1 MKKVYILILN
11 LLFIGGLAYSQA
23 PTSWSDNFDDNDLD
37 SNSWKIDTSYKI
49 GTVYYT
55 PYTLAEANGELTI
68 TVAKE
73 QAWDGFQ
80 LKFPDKIDL
89 SQNPYASFKIK
100 TDTALDFRIYL
111 WDENPGESDPKAD
124 TLYNRSNADVW
135 VVPGDTYYTYY
146 FNWEGKF
153 KHDTNTSD
161 DTFDDEP
168 LLMDS
173 TDIEG
178 FLINVDPGGG
188 DTITGYFKGTLVFE
202 DVKVGA
208 GADQPTAEALLTSTS
223 IGSIGAT
230 VLSDIPEQTTVQAV
244 LDGLTANGDITMF
257 AAGNPGKAGVEV
269 EGSEIVDPTMK
280 IVVILDG
287 SNPKKYNVLVA
298 PPALPCYYREDFP
311 TVDAEIDPVWETV
324 PVNDMPHILNGPE
337 NVAGPT
343 DLAGTFRTLWDE
355 VSLFFLVEVIDEA
368 KVTDTGFPT
377 PYADDCV
384 EFWLDLN
391 NSKNSAYLPSQ
402 TDEYQI
408 MFLRDNTTIHQVD
421 HNDLLNGLDWAWAD
435 TQLGYIL
442 EVEMPWVTTFKWMER
457 FGVLKPEFGQKLGF
471 EVHVNDDD
479 DGDERDSNIGWFY
492 EEDQA
497 WTDPST
503 LGDMKMM
510 EEIYESVQ
518 QVISDLKF
526 RMHPNPASES
536 LQLIS
541 NTGISNIKV
550 INMTGQT
557 VMDVRGNNERLVT
570 LDINELSSSIYMVT
584 VRDRHNNYSTQKFIK
599 R

>member
-11 LLFIGGLAYSQA
+11 LLFVGVLAYSQN

-37 SNSWKIDTSYKI
+37 TNSWKNNPGIYE
-49 GTVYYT
+49 YE
-55 PYTLAEANGELTI
+55 EANGELTI
-68 TVAKE
+68 TVTKE
-73 QAWDGFQ
+73 SMWDGFH
-80 LKFPDKIDL
+80 LKFPNKIDL
-89 SQNPYASFKIK
+89 SENPYASFKIK
-100 TDTALDFRIYL
+100 ADTALDFRIYL

-135 VVPGDTYYTYY
+135 IVPGDTYYTYY

-161 DTFDDEP
+161 DTFEDDP

-178 FLINVDPGGG
+178 FLINIEPGAG
-188 DTITGYFKGTLVFE
+188 DSITGYYQGIVKFE
-202 DVKVGA
+202 DVKVGV
-208 GADQPTAEALLTSTS
+208 GADQSTAQAELTSTS
-223 IGSIGAT
+223 VGSIGAT
-230 VLSDIPEQTTVQAV
+230 VLSDIPEQTTAKEV
-244 LDGLTANGDITMF
+244 LDGLTANGDITLL
-257 AAGNPGKAGVEV
+257 AAGNPGKAGAEAADAD
-269 EGSEIVDPTMK
+269 IMDPTMK
-280 IVVILDG
+280 IVVILAG

-311 TVDAEIDPVWETV
+311 TVDAEIDAVWETV

-343 DLAGTFRTLWDE
+343 DLAATFRTLWDE
-355 VSLFFLVEVIDEA
+355 VSIFFLVEVIDET

-384 EFWLDLN
+384 EFWFDLN
-391 NSKNSAYLPSQ
+391 NSKNSAYLPSE

-421 HNDLLNGLDWAWAD
+421 HNDLLNGMDWAWND
-435 TQLGYIL
+435 TQNGYIF
-442 EVEMPWVTTFKWMER
+442 EVEMPWLTAFKWKDR
-457 FGVLKPEFGQKLGF
+457 YDVLMPEFGQKLGF

-479 DGDERDSNIGWFY
+479 DGDARDSNIGWFY

-510 EEIYESVQ
+510 EEISESVQ
-518 QVISDLKF
+518 QVNSDLKF
-526 RMHPNPASES
+526 RMHPNPATES

-541 NTGISNIKV
+541 NTDISNIKV
-550 INMTGQT
+550 INLTGQT
-557 VMDVRGNNERLVT
+557 VMNIQVDNERLVT

-584 VRDRHNNYSTQKFIK
+584 VRDRHNKFSTQKFIK
-599 R
+599 K

>member
-11 LLFIGGLAYSQA
+11 LLFVGGLAYSQN

-37 SNSWKIDTSYKI
+37 SNSWKIDTSYE
-49 GTVYYT
+49 YT
-55 PYTLAEANGELTI
+55 PYTLVEANGELTV

-73 QAWDGFQ
+73 SAWDGFQ

-89 SQNPYASFKIK
+89 SENPYASFKIK
-100 TDTALDFRIYL
+100 ADTALDFRIYL
-111 WDENPGESDPKAD
+111 WDENPDESDPKAD
-124 TLYNRSNADVW
+124 TLYNRSGADVW

-153 KHDTNTSD
+153 LHDTNTSA
-161 DTFDDEP
+161 DTFDDE
-168 LLMDS
+168 LLELDS

-178 FLINVDPGGG
+178 FLINIEPGAG
-188 DTITGYFKGTLVFE
+188 DSITGYYQGIVKFE
-202 DVKVGA
+202 DVKVGV

-230 VLSDIPEQTTVQAV
+230 VLSDIPEQTSVKDV
-244 LDGLTANGDITMF
+244 RDGLTADGEITWY
-257 AAGNPGKAGVEV
+257 ASGNPGKAGAEAAD
-269 EGSEIVDPTMK
+269 GDIIDMTMR
-280 IVVILDG
+280 IAVILDG

-311 TVDAEIDPVWETV
+311 TVDGEIDAVWETV

-337 NVAGPT
+337 YILGPT
-343 DLAGTFRTLWDE
+343 DFAATFRTLWDE
-355 VSLFFLVEVIDEA
+355 VSLFFLVEVTDDV

-377 PYADDCV
+377 PYSDDCV

-391 NSKNSAYLPSQ
+391 NSKNSAYLPSE

-408 MFLRDNTTIHQVD
+408 IFLRDNTTIHQVD
-421 HNDLLNGLDWAWAD
+421 HNDVLVGLDWAWAD
-435 TQLGYIL
+435 TQTGYIF
-442 EVEMPWVTTFKWMER
+442 EIEMPWLTAFKWKEK
-457 FGVLKPEFGQKLGF
+457 FDVLQPEFGQKLGF

-479 DGDERDSNIGWFY
+479 DGEDRDSNIGWFY
-492 EEDQA
+492 TTDEA
-497 WTDPST
+497 WRNPST

-510 EEIYESVQ
+510 GELYESVH
-518 QVISDLKF
+518 QVISEQKF
-526 RMHPNPASES
+526 RMYPNPASEN
-536 LQLIS
+536 LELIS

-550 INMTGQT
+550 INITGQT
-557 VMDVRGNNERLVT
+557 VMDIQVNNERLVT
-570 LDINELSSSIYMVT
+570 LDINELSSSVYLVT

-599 R
+599 K

>member
-11 LLFIGGLAYSQA
+11 LLFVGGLAYSQN

-37 SNSWKIDTSYKI
+37 SNSWKIDTSYE
-49 GTVYYT
+49 YT
-55 PYTLAEANGELTI
+55 PYTLVEANGELTV

-73 QAWDGFQ
+73 SPWDGFQ

-89 SQNPYASFKIK
+89 SENPYASFKIK
-100 TDTALDFRIYL
+100 ADTALDFRIYL
-111 WDENPGESDPKAD
+111 WDENPDESDPKAD
-124 TLYNRSNADVW
+124 TLYNQSGADVW

-153 KHDTNTSD
+153 LHDTNTSA
-161 DTFDDEP
+161 DTFDDE
-168 LLMDS
+168 LLELDS

-178 FLINVDPGGG
+178 FLINIEPGAG
-188 DTITGYFKGTLVFE
+188 DSITGYYQGIVKFE
-202 DVKVGA
+202 DVKVGV

-230 VLSDIPEQTTVQAV
+230 VLSDIPEQTSVKDV
-244 LDGLTANGDITMF
+244 RDGLTADGEITWY
-257 AAGNPGKAGVEV
+257 ASGNPGKAGAEAAD
-269 EGSEIVDPTMK
+269 GDIIDMTMR
-280 IVVILDG
+280 IAVILDG

-311 TVDAEIDPVWETV
+311 TVDGDIDAVWETV

-337 NVAGPT
+337 YILGPT
-343 DLAGTFRTLWDE
+343 DFAATFRTLWDE
-355 VSLFFLVEVIDEA
+355 VSLFFLVEVTDDV

-377 PYADDCV
+377 PYSDDCV

-391 NSKNSAYLPSQ
+391 NSKNSAYLPSE

-421 HNDLLNGLDWAWAD
+421 HNDLLNGMDWAWAD
-435 TQLGYIL
+435 TQTGYIF
-442 EVEMPWVTTFKWMER
+442 EVEMPWLTTFKWKER
-457 FGVLKPEFGQKLGF
+457 FDVLQPEFGQKLGF

-479 DGDERDSNIGWFY
+479 DGEDRDSNIGWFY
-492 EEDQA
+492 TTDEA
-497 WTDPST
+497 WRNPST

-510 EEIYESVQ
+510 DEIYESVH
-518 QVISDLKF
+518 QVISEQKF

-536 LQLIS
+536 MQLIS

-550 INMTGQT
+550 INITGQT
-557 VMDVRGNNERLVT
+557 VMDIQVNNERLVT
-570 LDINELSSSIYMVT
+570 LDINELSSSVYLVT

-599 R
+599 K

>member
-11 LLFIGGLAYSQA
+11 LLFVGGLAYSQA

-37 SNSWKIDTSYKI
+37 TNSWKNNPGIYE
-49 GTVYYT
+49 YE
-55 PYTLAEANGELTI
+55 EANGELTI
-68 TVAKE
+68 TVTKE
-73 QAWDGFQ
+73 AMWDGFH
-80 LKFPDKIDL
+80 LKFPDKVDL
-89 SQNPYASFKIK
+89 SENPYASFKIK
-100 TDTALDFRIYL
+100 ADTALDFRIYL

-161 DTFDDEP
+161 DTFKDDP

-178 FLINVDPGGG
+178 FLINIEPGAG
-188 DTITGYFKGTLVFE
+188 DSIVGYYKGTLKFD
-202 DVKVGA
+202 DVKVGV
-208 GADQPTAEALLTSTS
+208 GADQSTAQAELTSTS

-230 VLSDIPEQTTVQAV
+230 VLSDIPEQANAKEV
-244 LDGLTANGDITMF
+244 LDGLTANGEITLF
-257 AAGNPGKAGVEV
+257 AAGNPGKAGAEAADAD
-269 EGSEIVDPTMK
+269 IMDPTMK
-280 IVVILDG
+280 IVVILSG

-298 PPALPCYYREDFP
+298 PPALPCYYRVDFP
-311 TVDAEIDPVWETV
+311 TIDAEIDAVWETV

-391 NSKNSAYLPSQ
+391 NSKNSAYLPSE

-421 HNDLLNGLDWAWAD
+421 HNDLLNGLDWAWSD
-435 TQLGYIL
+435 TQNGYIL
-442 EVEMPWVTTFKWMER
+442 EVEMPWLTAFKWMER
-457 FGVLKPEFGQKLGF
+457 YGVLQPEFGQKLGF

-479 DGDERDSNIGWFY
+479 DGDGRDSNIGWFY

-510 EEIYESVQ
+510 EEISESVQ
-518 QVISDLKF
+518 QINSDLKF
-526 RMHPNPASES
+526 RMHPNPAKES

-541 NTGISNIKV
+541 NTDISNIKV
-550 INMTGQT
+550 INLTGQT
-557 VMDVRGNNERLVT
+557 VMNIQVDNERLVS

-584 VRDRHNNYSTQKFIK
+584 VRDRLNNYSTQKFIK